1 MLQSPEH
8 PREAQSMASRFQ
20 RPLAALALSA
30 SMAGMLIA
38 VVPALPTLTAGPVD
52 VVAREVAVSIDR
64 VQVVPLPIAA
74 SDIALHWAGNPD
86 AKVQVAFADSS
97 GTFGEDV
104 PVDRDE
110 VGENLG
116 TGETYGD
123 VIWAAGS
130 RLVRVT
136 SDRQI
141 GRLTVVAFQA
151 DGPAHLVITGGPV
164 VTAAV
169 GQPAV
174 ITRAGWGANES
185 LRFDAGGHEMWPP
198 SYGPI
203 QELFVH
209 HTDGRNNDPNPAA
222 TVRSIYY
229 YHAIT
234 QGWGDIG
241 YNFLI
246 DASGRIY
253 EGRHARTY
261 APGETPT
268 SEDLAGNGVRPAQAK
283 GFNEGSIAI
292 AMLGTFDTVLPTVAA
307 RTSLEKLLA
316 WIADRHGLNPTGSHT
331 YANPVL
337 GTSKWLPTIAGH
349 RDVNQTDCPGAALYA
364 YLPTIRN
371 DVAARIAATTGAS
384 HDSTAPTVRSLTRL
398 ATTPTGA
405 SKISFGL
412 IFSEPVTGL
421 TTADFAVT
429 GTSSGWA
436 VSGLNGRAS
445 TWTVTVTSSAPTEGS
460 VVLMLPAGAVV
471 DLAGHVGPAAAAEAT
486 AQFAT
491 DTTPPSVTLYTTK
504 MAAKTTASNYVVTV
518 TFSEPVVG
526 LTAANLT
533 IGGTSNAASHW
544 TVDPVVGSGAH
555 YGFSIHHDNPPNG
568 TLTLAIGAGKTT
580 DTAGNPN
587 LASAVQTIYID
598 RTAPKATAP
607 IVRLHAGGTLG
618 TGEPVTI
625 SWSGSDVGGSGV
637 RSYDLARSING
648 GAFQTIYV
656 GLASPVV
663 SISLAPGTAYR
674 FEARARDRAGN
685 VSAWAAGPT
694 VRGSVFQNSSSSV
707 VYHGTWVLWSS
718 SLFSGGSVRYATVA
732 GATASLTTSARSLAF
747 VTTIDSSRGSVRIYI
762 DGGYRA
768 TISLSGA
775 TAYRRIVY
783 STGWATLGTHSI
795 RIVVVGTAGHPRVD
809 LDAFEV
815 VR

>member
-1 MLQSPEH
+1 
-8 PREAQSMASRFQ
+8 MASRFQ
-20 RPLAALALSA
+20 RPLAALALSVA
-30 SMAGMLIA
+30 IAGLLIA
-38 VVPALPTLTAGPVD
+38 ALPGLPALSAGPVD

-74 SDIALHWAGNPD
+74 SDVALHWDGNPD
-86 AKVQVAFADSS
+86 ARIQIAFADAS
-97 GTFGEDV
+97 GQFGEDV

-110 VGENLG
+110 AGEDRG
-116 TGETYGD
+116 GSETYGD

-130 RLVRVT
+130 QLIRVT
-136 SDRQI
+136 SDRPI
-141 GRLTVVAFQA
+141 GRLTVLAFKS
-151 DGPAHLVITGGPV
+151 DGPAQQVLASGPV
-164 VTAAV
+164 VAAAV

-198 SYGPI
+198 SYTPI

-209 HTDGRNNDPNPAA
+209 HTAGRNNDPNPAA

-253 EGRHARTY
+253 EGRHARNY
-261 APGETPT
+261 AAGETPT

-283 GFNEGSIAI
+283 GFNEGSIGI
-292 AMLGTFDTVLPTVAA
+292 AMMGTFDSVLPTVAA

-316 WIADRHGLNPTGSHT
+316 WIADRHGINPTASHT
-331 YANPVL
+331 YVNPVL

-364 YLPTIRN
+364 YLPTIRK

-384 HDSTAPTVRSLTRL
+384 HDSTAPTVRSLTPL

-412 IFSEPVTGL
+412 IFSEPVSGL
-421 TTADFAVT
+421 TTADFAVS
-429 GTSSGWA
+429 GTSPGWA
-436 VSGLNGRAS
+436 VSGISGRAA
-445 TWTVTVTSSAPTEGS
+445 TYTVTVASSVPTNGT
-460 VVLMLPAGAVV
+460 VVLTLPAGAIA
-471 DLAGHVGPAAAAEAT
+471 DLAGHAGPAAAAGAT
-486 AQFAT
+486 ATFAA
-491 DTTPPSVTLYTTK
+491 DTTPPTVTLYATK
-504 MAAKTTASNYVVTV
+504 MAVKTTAWNYVVTV

-568 TLTLAIGAGKTT
+568 TLTIAIGAGKTN
-580 DTAGNPN
+580 DMAGNQN
-587 LASAVQTIYID
+587 LASAVKTIYID

-607 IVRLHAGGTLG
+607 VVRLRVGGTLG
-618 TGEPVTI
+618 TSEPVTI
-625 SWSGSDVGGSGV
+625 AWSATDTGGSGV
-637 RSYDLARSING
+637 RSYDLARSVNG
-648 GAFQTIYV
+648 GAFRAIYV

-685 VSAWAAGPT
+685 VGAWVAGPT
-694 VRGSVFQNSSSSV
+694 VRGSVYQNSSGSV
-707 VYHGTWVLWSS
+707 VYHGAWATSS
-718 SLFSGGSVRYATVA
+718 ASAYSGGSVRYATAA
-732 GATASLTTSARSLAF
+732 GASASLTTSARSLAF
-747 VTTIDSSRGSVRIYI
+747 VTTIASTRGYVWIYI
-762 DGGYRA
+762 DGKYRS
-768 TISLSGA
+768 TISLAGA

-783 STGWATLGTHSI
+783 SASWTSIGTHSI
-795 RIVVVGTAGHPRVD
+795 KIVVVGTAGHPRVD